1 MNLQIQ
7 HFIFPFFRCVSS
19 DIDPVDGLKKGNGLF
34 VEQLCIKIF
43 LLVLGLLNISE
54 QLIDGYPKVIQILR
68 IVNQASGKGNI
79 EVRHELVDMHKKGVS
94 FRIDRVDLDDR
105 PKGLLA

>member
-19 DIDPVDGLKKGNGLF
+19 DIDPVDGLKESNGLF
-34 VEQLCIKIF
+34 VEQLGIEIL

-79 EVRHELVDMHKKGVS
+79 EVGNELVDMHKKGVS

-105 PKGLLA
+105 SKGLLA